1 MKNEITTIPLAEVTS
16 SLPYDTPD
24 PESYLVG
31 GDEPAIRVMT
41 DFTAVVPKTI
51 DPSVSIDDALEEMKV
66 GGVRLLLV
74 RDERDYITGII
85 TSFDIQGE
93 KPINYSRE
101 TGVSHDKIK
110 VRMIMTPLNQ
120 LPVFH
125 LASVERSHVRHLITT
140 MRQLE
145 KHHVLVVEGD
155 NKDSLRIRGLFST
168 SHINRCIGKRVHDAL
183 YSAHSLAEIQKELTD

>member
-1 MKNEITTIPLAEVTS
+1 MPQFI
-16 SLPYDTPD
+16 
-24 PESYLVG
+24 
-31 GDEPAIRVMT
+31 
-41 DFTAVVPKTI
+41 
-51 DPSVSIDDALEEMKV
+51 LE
-66 GGVRLLLV
+66 
-74 RDERDYITGII
+74 
-85 TSFDIQGE
+85 
-93 KPINYSRE
+93 
-101 TGVSHDKIK
+101 IK

-168 SHINRCIGKRVHDAL
+168 SNINRRIGKRVHDAL